1 MKDVYVT
8 FLCENQ
14 MAYKGKKE
22 LNKWGDIPCSQIKQI
37 IIINISVFPKLTYRL
52 NSISFK
58 M

>member
-22 LNKWGDIPCSQIKQI
+22 LNKWGDIPCS
-37 IIINISVFPKLTYRL
+37 
-52 NSISFK
+52 
-58 M
+58 